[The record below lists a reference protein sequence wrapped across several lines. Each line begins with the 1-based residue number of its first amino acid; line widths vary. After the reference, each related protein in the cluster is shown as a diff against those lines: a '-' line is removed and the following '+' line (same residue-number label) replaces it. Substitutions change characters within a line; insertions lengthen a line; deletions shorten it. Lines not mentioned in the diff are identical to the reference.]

1 MKKVIYY
8 IFAISIAVVTYGFQS
23 NLLPGEEPAGKK
35 IFLASKCMACH
46 SVESAEIILKKKN
59 SKIPDLS
66 MVGTRHNADFITKW
80 IHKEETIDGVKH
92 MYSYKGSDEDLK
104 VLVDWLMSLSEKKA
118 DESPKAGECSKTNVD
133 STLKTEVD
141 STINVK

>member
-1 MKKVIYY
+1 MKKIIYY

-23 NLLPGEEPAGKK
+23 NLLPGDEPAGKK
-35 IFLASKCMACH
+35 IFLSSKCMSCH
-46 SVESAEIILKKKN
+46 SVETADIILKKKN

-66 MVGTRHNADFITKW
+66 MVGTKHTAEFITKW
-80 IHKEETIDGVKH
+80 VNKEETIDGAKH
-92 MYSYKGSDEDLK
+92 MYSYKGSDKDLK

-118 DESPKAGECSKTNVD
+118 DESSKAGECSKTKVD